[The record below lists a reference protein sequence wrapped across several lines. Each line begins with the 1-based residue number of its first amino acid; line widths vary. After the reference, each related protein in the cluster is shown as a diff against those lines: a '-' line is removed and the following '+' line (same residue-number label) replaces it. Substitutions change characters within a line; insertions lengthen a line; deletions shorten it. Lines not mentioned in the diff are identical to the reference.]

1 VPYWSRAVVVVAAA
15 RLATALVLY
24 LSGQAES
31 ATQLPLP
38 AGVYAALT
46 ATFGTLGLIL
56 VTANRYDVRATWLGG
71 IFMLVAVPLC
81 STFFAGRAFSDFG
94 WAAHIRADA
103 FLPAFL
109 WRFVSEFPSPLGGR
123 PGRIARAAAQ
133 ASAIVGLAIFTLNLS
148 YLIWAGGIAHD
159 WRLAFTP
166 VRPAGSFYYP
176 IVFGL
181 SAAAFPVLLWRA
193 SREQHD
199 ERRRVL
205 IFAGGLVGGSLPLAL
220 QAMLEAIPAYNRF
233 IHQQPVVE
241 LLVGIFLFTALGAVP
256 FVTAYSVLFDR
267 IVDLRVVLRTALQ
280 YVLARYTIV
289 GLTMVPFAA
298 AGLLL
303 MRHRTETMAALMTG
317 PRLIVLAL
325 MGGAGLAS
333 LKLRRRWLDALDR
346 RYFREQYDARQVVDG
361 LVSGALAARDAG
373 DLEARIRGAIEH
385 ALHADAAL
393 FVVNEPLGLLERPA
407 NSSDAISLA
416 GVLPS
421 LAVTDL
427 VPMDVDTADPRSPLS
442 RLPAIEKR
450 WVDDSGFR
458 LLLGLC
464 AADSRPVGL
473 LALSSKRSGLAYSP
487 EDRRVLSAIGASA
500 SLALDNLRLRASS
513 DPASEP
519 AARVCHRC
527 SRMNPSD
534 AKSCSCG
541 GPVGEAAAPH
551 VLRGVFRLD
560 RRIGSGGM
568 GVVYHARDLNLGRS
582 VAIKTL
588 PRVTPDCAA
597 QLRREAR
604 AMATVAHANLAV
616 IYDIDTWRGIPFL
629 VQEFLEGGTLALKL
643 TGGPLA
649 IRESIDLAETLAGA
663 LDYLHRAGLI
673 HRDVKPSNIGFSAS
687 GVTKLLDF
695 GLARLSRRADDEN
708 GPTMTQ
714 TLDADSGL
722 HWSSDGAMVG
732 TLLYMSPEALSR
744 EAPSPFFDLWSLS
757 VVLYECLTGIRPF
770 AGKNATEML
779 VSVATATPVPP
790 SALRPE
796 CPAIVDEFFAK
807 ALQRQSNRRFPDAAA
822 MQEALLRLRAG
833 C

>member
-1 VPYWSRAVVVVAAA
+1 MVGVAALRVA
-15 RLATALVLY
+15 IALVLY
-24 LSGQAES
+24 LSGQTDPAL
-31 ATQLPLP
+31 QPPLPL
-38 AGVYAALT
+38 GVYAALA
-46 ATFGTLGLIL
+46 ATFGILGLIL
-56 VTANRYDVRATWLGG
+56 LTANRYDVRAMWLGG
-71 IFMLVAVPLC
+71 ILVLVATPLC
-81 STFFAGRAFSDFG
+81 SPLFSGRTMWDFG
-94 WAAHIRADA
+94 WASFVRADA

-109 WRFVSEFPSPLGGR
+109 WRFVSEFPSLLGGR
-123 PGRIARAAAQ
+123 AGRLARVVAHL
-133 ASAIVGLAIFTLNLS
+133 SAIVGAAIFSLNLS
-148 YLIWAGGIAHD
+148 YLIWSAGGAAPD

-166 VRPAGSFYYP
+166 VPRGGSFYDP
-176 IVFGL
+176 IVYGL
-181 SAAAFPVLLWRA
+181 CAAAFPVLLWRA
-193 SREQHD
+193 VQEQG
-199 ERRRVL
+199 EARRRVL
-205 IFAGGLVGGSLPLAL
+205 LFAGGLVGGSLPFAL
-220 QAMLEAIPAYNRF
+220 QAMLDAIPAYNRF

-241 LLVGIFLFTALGAVP
+241 LLVGVVLFTALGSIP

-280 YVLARYTIV
+280 YVLARYTIL

-298 AGLLL
+298 AALLVG
-303 MRHRTETMAALMTG
+303 RHRTETLAALMTA

-325 MGGAGLAS
+325 MGAAGLVS

-346 RYFREQYDARQVVDG
+346 RYFREQYDSRQVVDG
-361 LVSGALAARDAG
+361 LVSGALAARDAS
-373 DLEARIRGAIEH
+373 DLEARIHAAIDRT
-385 ALHADAAL
+385 LHANVAL
-393 FVVNEPLGLLERPA
+393 FVVNDGFGVLERPGTGG
-407 NSSDAISLA
+407 DAISLA
-416 GVLPS
+416 AILPS

-427 VPMDVDTADPRSPLS
+427 VPMDVDTADPHSPLS
-442 RLPAIEKR
+442 RLPPEEKR
-450 WVDDSGFR
+450 WVAESGFV

-464 AADSRPVGL
+464 ASGSRPVGL
-473 LALSSKRSGLAYSP
+473 LALSAKRSGLAYSA
-487 EDRRVLSAIGASA
+487 EDRRMLSAIGASA
-500 SLALDNLRLRASS
+500 SLALDNLRLRATS

-519 AARVCHRC
+519 PARVCQRC

-534 AKSCSCG
+534 AKSCTCG

-588 PRVTPDCAA
+588 PRVTPERAA

-604 AMATVAHANLAV
+604 AMATVAHTNLAV

-649 IRESIDLAETLAGA
+649 IREAIDLAETLAGA
-663 LDYLHRAGLI
+663 LDHIHRAGLI
-673 HRDVKPSNIGFSAS
+673 HRDVKPSNIGFSAA

-695 GLARLSRRADDEN
+695 GLARLTRPTDDEN
-708 GPTMTQ
+708 GPTTTQ
-714 TLDADSGL
+714 TLDADSGP

-744 EAPSPFFDLWSLS
+744 EAASPLLDLWSLS
-757 VVLYECLTGIRPF
+757 VVFYECLTGARPF
-770 AGKNATEML
+770 VAKNATDML
-779 VSVATATPVPP
+779 FTITTGTVVPP

-796 CPAIVDEFFAK
+796 CPGVIDEFFVR
-807 ALQRQSNRRFPDAAA
+807 ALHRQSNRRFPDAHS
-822 MQEALLRLRAG
+822 MQDALLRLRAS